1 MCVCVCRYLY
11 QCCWSNSDNAGVGS
25 CGCLREEELVVM
37 LHDLQSGVPRRP
49 ALASGA
55 SQSSPGSTLEVVGA
69 RQPKPSRARAQSPRT
84 RPGGGGVQT
93 SASPLLHNTLTI
105 KVKLLVC
112 IWIRRW
118 LLFFSWDSD
127 RSWSQNLKRS
137 LSEIEARSS
146 ESLTDTQTF
155 KKSSILT
162 TTARRLCRS
171 QRYPYHHG
179 ESKRQ
184 GRVSKWFWPPSTYV
198 GIIFHN

>member
-1 MCVCVCRYLY
+1 MWVSTWRGA
-11 QCCWSNSDNAGVGS
+11 CCDAAWFAVGCTSPAGAGKWSITKLSLKYTWS
-25 CGCLREEELVVM
+25 CCGKTTETE
-37 LHDLQSGVPRRP
+37 SWPRP
-49 ALASGA
+49 ESKNK
-55 SQSSPGSTLEVVGA
+55 TW
-69 RQPKPSRARAQSPRT
+69 
-84 RPGGGGVQT
+84 GGGVQT